1 MCGVRVT
8 LTNIVFLYEKPK
20 PELKKSRKQVFMYLN
35 GGEWGVRGTPLR
47 SGPSQRLLRPRGA
60 GTCIRRAPPPIL
72 VRGWTSPRTPHSPPV
87 KRIVL
92 ITGPTRNSRSITN
105 PVARPSVAHR
115 DAPRDNF
122 GWRSI
127 LMCLV
132 HASKAHG
139 HALRISG

>member
-72 VRGWTSPRTPHSPPV
+72 VRGWTSPRTPHSPP
-87 KRIVL
+87 
-92 ITGPTRNSRSITN
+92 PNSRTLGGPLDASNALLRAPTADI
-105 PVARPSVAHR
+105 RPWRTS
-115 DAPRDNF
+115 DAFQRTVCKVNVREF
-122 GWRSI
+122 GEKVR
-127 LMCLV
+127 
-132 HASKAHG
+132 K
-139 HALRISG
+139 